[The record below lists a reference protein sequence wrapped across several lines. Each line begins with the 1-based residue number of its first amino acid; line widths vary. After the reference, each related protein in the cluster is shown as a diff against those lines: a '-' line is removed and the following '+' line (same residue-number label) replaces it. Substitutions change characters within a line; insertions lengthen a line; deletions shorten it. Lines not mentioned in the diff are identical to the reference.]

1 MGWYTCSCTTTLL
14 LVLNLMKLDVIPI
27 ITTVRHLH
35 WLYIGVDYCWAM
47 AYMDLQQKLHII
59 EDHEKSDA
67 RY

>member
-1 MGWYTCSCTTTLL
+1 MMGWYTCSCTTTLI

-27 ITTVRHLH
+27 ITTVRH